1 MVSVDFVLF
10 LLRCEEER
18 EEECEEEWG
27 QRDITFDEIFD
38 NETPQR
44 NVSMKSRRRTAWL
57 EGGNS
62 TTPLLLSPDL

>member
-1 MVSVDFVLF
+1 MLILCLF

-38 NETPQR
+38 NARFVAPILATC
-44 NVSMKSRRRTAWL
+44 AF
-57 EGGNS
+57 GGARARCP
-62 TTPLLLSPDL
+62 TLRLRA

>member
-57 EGGNS
+57 EGG
-62 TTPLLLSPDL
+62 